1 MSLRDWFQ
9 QPKKIS
15 EKLTGYR
22 TYIVVLAAVV
32 IAALEAF
39 EVYTPPVWVWTV
51 LGFAGVG
58 FLRAGVKGMVT
69 SMQDMIKASNA
80 KIILVCLCLFS
91 ILVGCDSESKVRPTI
106 WGMTSQDVDSRN
118 VALTGRVGAK
128 YGYVQGFIGS
138 TWRPNYDADTGE
150 VDPPHVMSLGTIT
163 HMRDLLDPNNPLPWI
178 PDALLAMLP
187 EKMVAR
193 PYIGGQGTWNLL
205 DSDGGFYGPII
216 GIESKMSEDSK
227 ASAIT
232 EFQFNRYT
240 DDMSA
245 LDDNEWSLN
254 MGFLFEF

>member
-1 MSLRDWFQ
+1 MSLKDWFQ

-22 TYIVVLAAVV
+22 TYIVVLAAV
-32 IAALEAF
+32 IMAALEAF

-58 FLRAGVKGMVT
+58 FLRAGVKGMVKP
-69 SMQDMIKASNA
+69 MQEMIKSADA
-80 KIILVCLCLFS
+80 MKIILVCLCLFS
-91 ILVGCDSESKVRPTI
+91 IVGCDEQSKVRPTI

-128 YGYVQGFIGS
+128 YGYIQGFIGS
-138 TWRPNYDADTGE
+138 TWRPNYDVESGE
-150 VDPPHVMSLGTIT
+150 IKPPQVMTFGTIT

-178 PDALLAMLP
+178 PDTLLAMLP

-193 PYIGGQGTWNLL
+193 PYFGGQGTWDLL
-205 DSDGGFYGPII
+205 DTDGSFYGPII
-216 GIESKMSEDSK
+216 GVESKMSEDSK
-227 ASAIT
+227 ASLIT
-232 EFQFNRYT
+232 EFQYNRYSG
-240 DDMSA
+240 DMSA

-254 MGFLFEF
+254 LGILFEL